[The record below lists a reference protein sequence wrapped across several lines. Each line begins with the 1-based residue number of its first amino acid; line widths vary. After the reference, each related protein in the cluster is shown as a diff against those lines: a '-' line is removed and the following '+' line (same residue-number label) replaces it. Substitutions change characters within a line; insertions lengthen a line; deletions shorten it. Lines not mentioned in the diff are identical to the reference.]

1 MKPNR
6 ITNAD
11 SGTVSKGIAKTH
23 VGSRSSVK
31 TYVLTLSKQFMTT
44 HPKAGQPTDFFE
56 KIRAGIKKHTIRG
69 NYDLWKKRIDEIHAG
84 IAVLSIREWSG
95 KPYASPQIEL
105 MKTTQVSVQKLERT
119 LLGWFVDDVDSD
131 LCFYTLSAN
140 DGLSF
145 EDFKSWFKSV
155 KLNKPMAIIHFTNL
169 RY

>member
-1 MKPNR
+1 M
-6 ITNAD
+6 
-11 SGTVSKGIAKTH
+11 
-23 VGSRSSVK
+23 
-31 TYVLTLSKQFMTT
+31 
-44 HPKAGQPTDFFE
+44 
-56 KIRAGIKKHTIRG
+56 
-69 NYDLWKKRIDEIHAG
+69 WKKRIDEIHAG
-84 IAVLSIREWSG
+84 KAVLSIREWSG

-145 EDFKSWFKSV
+145 EDFKSWFKPV
-155 KLNKPMAIIHFTNL
+155 KLNEPMAIIHFTNL